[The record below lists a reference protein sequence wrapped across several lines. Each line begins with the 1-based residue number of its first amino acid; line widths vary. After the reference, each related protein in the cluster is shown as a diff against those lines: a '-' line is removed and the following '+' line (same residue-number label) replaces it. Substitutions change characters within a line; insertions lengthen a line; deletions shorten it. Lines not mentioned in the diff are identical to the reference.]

1 MHFSPATS
9 PMSGFTSGDPSDADF
24 WLGRGTGHGRSS
36 TASTSGSSAST
47 SPANPACGPVIGTSP
62 PSPSSPPT
70 LFVAEAAALIATNLA
85 CVRRMRRWVLMFE
98 FIIASNERGRGG
110 AGFGGC
116 LLRFFVLA
124 GLVGRSC
131 GRGGEGGG
139 AGPEVGRDGR
149 GGRVF
154 PMKASDDW
162 APHQSSIVVSEAW
175 GAWMRARLRIRGSY
189 TPFLS

>member
-1 MHFSPATS
+1 MHFSAASS
-9 PMSGFTSGDPSDADF
+9 PTSGFTSGDPSDTDF

-36 TASTSGSSAST
+36 TVSTSGSSAST
-47 SPANPACGPVIGTSP
+47 SPANPVCGPVIDTSP

-70 LFVAEAAALIATNLA
+70 LLVAATAALIATNLA

-98 FIIASNERGRGG
+98 FINASNERGRGG
-110 AGFGGC
+110 AGFGGRF
-116 LLRFFVLA
+116 LRFFDLA

-131 GRGGEGGG
+131 CWGGG
-139 AGPEVGRDGR
+139 AGPEVARDGR

-154 PMKASDDW
+154 AMKSSDDC
-162 APHQSSIVVSEAW
+162 APHQSSIVSEGW

-189 TPFLS
+189 TPFLSRNY